1 MMSNK
6 ADLLER
12 FRRGPDIIE
21 AAILPVKGAEL
32 DYKPGPDRWSVRE
45 IAAHMADSEMVSGM
59 RFRQVIAEE
68 NPIIRAYHQDA
79 WAARLGYQK
88 RDPAVSL
95 ETFRRVRM
103 DTYELLK
110 DLPDEAYTR
119 RGNHSEHGEIT
130 LLDLLQIYAEH
141 PEGHVHQV
149 AGVREAYRSVQ
160 NK

>member
-1 MMSNK
+1 MSDK

-32 DYKPGPDRWSVRE
+32 DYKPAPGRWTIRE

-59 RFRQVIAEE
+59 RFRQVVAEE
-68 NPIIRAYHQDA
+68 KPVIRAYNQDA

-88 RDPAVSL
+88 RDPAASL

-103 DTYELLK
+103 DTYALLK
-110 DLPDEAYTR
+110 DLPDAEYTR
-119 RGNHSEHGEIT
+119 TGHHSEHGEIT
-130 LLDLLQIYAEH
+130 LLELLKIYAEH
-141 PEGHVHQV
+141 PEGHVNQV
-149 AGVREAYRSVQ
+149 AGVREAYRTAQ